1 MSGTTINISGNSND
15 TNLVLGSANA
25 SISDNASASVP
36 IDSINPPV
44 TLKINNT
51 YWGSGS
57 YEYEKLLE
65 FINRVDKSSG
75 GMIKMELVG
84 NTGAS
89 AIPELFPKL
98 QSGEYDGFVLPTKA
112 LTDFFQKN
120 KVYELIGEPAAGA
133 GLGYDY
139 TLFSSW
145 LETGGGYELLD
156 QVTASDN
163 FKMFPI
169 MNVSPEGG
177 GWFSKQISSLADL
190 TSTTNQVVY
199 RSPGGTVG
207 RAYQAIDISV
217 NLTLGSTSDV
227 VAGFESGIIN
237 AGEWAGIFPDVCFN
251 FHTYAPYAMVGGVHQ
266 NIAITTFNL
275 STAALAK
282 LTSSQQELIKNLC
295 RDEFN
300 NTPGKRIEKN
310 GKLLKNLVDAGSVTL
325 METPQ
330 DFIDAF
336 RSAVKTIYES
346 DKSGNTLFT
355 TVYNSLETFMENNK
369 DFRRLELDAMAKLSR
384 SPVQNVPN
392 TVLAGRMFLGGN
404 LLFYFTSATQMVRLR
419 INPDVSYSTSDLNN
433 RNWWLNPMNGIVDF
447 VYNFDS
453 AVYDASQNVHL
464 KGSETTPHP
473 IAGNSITYEHFQ
485 WVNTIIDENSLT
497 VPLGDMLL
505 NRDPIAEITVLPEID
520 PPISIH
526 IGFNSWKFPELET
539 KLAMIAGSQAGVADS
554 DGQIWTQDQIT
565 TATRLENY
573 YVEVDILDLNF
584 GAWDPSVNWLV
595 EPSGVGVWDGNYFSV
610 GTGSYKKS
618 TLNGIKKTWFSNEY
632 YNNIRLDRIQA
643 YPSVYNTHNGIGA
656 FGAPLYLGEKRK
668 TNFENFGN
676 GVNLLCMY
684 YEVLNEI
691 SYNTWK
697 QSVITNLDA
706 SMHLLVDSKIGDDT
720 NDAYV
725 AEGNL
730 FAINHRVLVIELL
743 HSTNPDNEAS
753 TFYNSNLPNG
763 VNMKMVW
770 VVTGYT

>member
-65 FINRVDKSSG
+65 FINRVDRSSG

-84 NTGAS
+84 NTGPS

-384 SPVQNVPN
+384 SPVPVDTDISLNIIDMTGGFILNTEGKDGIKLAAKNVN
-392 TVLAGRMFLGGN
+392 MDISYTAGIK
-404 LLFYFTSATQMVRLR
+404 YFF
-419 INPDVSYSTSDLNN
+419 NDVSYADGILAPSYYFAYEKRDYFYLTTSPAIRL
-433 RNWWLNPMNGIVDF
+433 
-447 VYNFDS
+447 DS
-453 AVYDASQNVHL
+453 QGFLKWSQT
-464 KGSETTPHP
+464 SEGKNIINEIFNDSGYHP
-473 IAGNSITYEHFQ
+473 ILY
-485 WVNTIIDENSLT
+485 
-497 VPLGDMLL
+497 GDTGIQ
-505 NRDPIAEITVLPEID
+505 N
-520 PPISIH
+520 
-526 IGFNSWKFPELET
+526 
-539 KLAMIAGSQAGVADS
+539 
-554 DGQIWTQDQIT
+554 QIWTDFSI
-565 TATRLENY
+565 N
-573 YVEVDILDLNF
+573 
-584 GAWDPSVNWLV
+584 SVTDF
-595 EPSGVGVWDGNYFSV
+595 SGKIMTGVGQFGDWLES
-610 GTGSYKKS
+610 
-618 TLNGIKKTWFSNEY
+618 
-632 YNNIRLDRIQA
+632 
-643 YPSVYNTHNGIGA
+643 HNAIEGDKED
-656 FGAPLYLGEKRK
+656 LS
-668 TNFENFGN
+668 
-676 GVNLLCMY
+676 VNLLEHLGKFQDTALASFSKMTHNYINFPTEPRATFYLLIKNSVWNKLSLTQKTVLESACLTNYGSMQNIIKNVNDFY
-684 YEVLNEI
+684 YDNVHKSTWLEDASHSEVAIPDDVKTSYYTYSKDILTQDSSNNSSSTTFSKLITSLRTFSLNNPEYVIDPSFI
-691 SYNTWK
+691 SY
-697 QSVITNLDA
+697 
-706 SMHLLVDSKIGDDT
+706 
-720 NDAYV
+720 
-725 AEGNL
+725 
-730 FAINHRVLVIELL
+730 
-743 HSTNPDNEAS
+743 
-753 TFYNSNLPNG
+753 
-763 VNMKMVW
+763 
-770 VVTGYT
+770 